1 MILEIPMRSAR
12 VSLALVLLFG
22 LAAPLQAQRQDR
34 SLLTV
39 ERIFASPEF
48 RSQFF
53 GETRWLKDGSGYTSL
68 ERAANRRA
76 LELVRYDLQTGE
88 REVLVPAARLVPA
101 GGSSPLFIAGYDWS
115 EDGTKLLIFTNPQRV
130 WRYATRGDYWVLDQ
144 ETWELRQLGVDL
156 DPASLMFAK
165 FSPDGTRV
173 AYVSKHNIY
182 VEDLASGK
190 VTALTTDGTEKLING
205 TSDWVYEEE
214 FDLRDGFRWSP
225 DGAHIAYWQFDSGGL
240 GEFILIDNTDSIYPK
255 LTRIPFPKAGT
266 TNSAVRVGVVSAGG
280 GPTRWFQVESDP
292 RDHYIPRME
301 WAASSGEVII
311 QHVNRLQNTN
321 RVLLGDV
328 RTGAVRTVLTE
339 TDEAWVDVVNDIR
352 WLDGGRA
359 FTWMSERDG
368 WRHHYKVSRSGEQLQ
383 LITAGEFDVDTVLHI
398 DEREGWI
405 YYIASPDNA
414 TQRYLCRGVL
424 GGRGVPQRLTP
435 TEQPGTH
442 SYDVS
447 PDGRW
452 AFHTYSRLDQP
463 NTIEL
468 VRLPGHEAVRT
479 VVDNAELR
487 ARLDA
492 LKRGPIEFFRVDIG
506 DGVVLDGWQ
515 MKPADFDSTKRYPV
529 LFYVY
534 GGPWGST
541 VRDLWMGP
549 LYLWHLLLTQQG
561 YIVMSVDNRG
571 TPVPRGREWRKV
583 IYGKTDLLAA
593 ADQAAAVRV
602 IREWPYVDADRVG
615 SWGWSNGGNM
625 SLHAIFRYP
634 DLYSTAL
641 AVAPLTDWRFYDT
654 IYTERYMGLPSENA
668 AGYEAASAITYADGL
683 QGNLLIVHGTG
694 DDNTHYQGTE
704 ALMNALIAAGK
715 QFTVMP
721 YPGRSHGIFE
731 GRGTTLHVYT
741 LLTRYLNEHMPPG
754 PRSQA
759 TH

>member
-1 MILEIPMRSAR
+1 MKRAR
-12 VSLALVLLFG
+12 TSLVLLLLFG
-22 LAAPLQAQRQDR
+22 LAATLQAQQEDR
-34 SLLTV
+34 SLLTL

-76 LELVRYDLQTGE
+76 LDLVRYDLQTGE

-101 GGSSPLFIAGYDWS
+101 DGSSPLFIAGYDWS

-182 VEDLASGK
+182 VEDLSSGE
-190 VTALTTDGTEKLING
+190 VTVLTTDGTDKLING

-225 DGAHIAYWQFDSGGL
+225 DGAHIAYWQFDSEGVS
-240 GEFILIDNTDSIYPK
+240 EFILIDNTDSIYPK

-266 TNSAVRVGVVSAGG
+266 ANSAVRVGVVSVDG
-280 GPTRWFQVESDP
+280 GPTRWFQIEGDP
-292 RDHYIPRME
+292 RDNYIPRME
-301 WAASSGEVII
+301 WAASSDEVII

-352 WLDGGRA
+352 WLDGGKA
-359 FTWMSERDG
+359 FTWISERDG
-368 WRHHYKVSRSGEQLQ
+368 WRHHYKVARSGQKVQ

-405 YYIASPDNA
+405 YYIASPDNP
-414 TQRYLCRGVL
+414 TQRYLYRGRL
-424 GGRGVPQRLTP
+424 DGRGRLQRLTP
-435 TEQPGTH
+435 ANQPGTH

-447 PDGRW
+447 LDGRW

-463 NTIEL
+463 NRVEL
-468 VRLPGHEAVRT
+468 VRLPGHEVVRT
-479 VVDNAELR
+479 LVDNARLR
-487 ARLDA
+487 AGLDA

-515 MKPADFDSTKRYPV
+515 MKPPGFDSTKRHPV

-534 GGPWGST
+534 GGPWDST
-541 VRDLWMGP
+541 VRDLWMGR

-571 TPVPRGREWRKV
+571 TPVPRGRAWRK
-583 IYGKTDLLAA
+583 
-593 ADQAAAVRV
+593 
-602 IREWPYVDADRVG
+602 
-615 SWGWSNGGNM
+615 
-625 SLHAIFRYP
+625 
-634 DLYSTAL
+634 
-641 AVAPLTDWRFYDT
+641 
-654 IYTERYMGLPSENA
+654 
-668 AGYEAASAITYADGL
+668 
-683 QGNLLIVHGTG
+683 
-694 DDNTHYQGTE
+694 
-704 ALMNALIAAGK
+704 
-715 QFTVMP
+715 
-721 YPGRSHGIFE
+721 
-731 GRGTTLHVYT
+731 
-741 LLTRYLNEHMPPG
+741 
-754 PRSQA
+754 
-759 TH
+759 